1 MVLFHGWQL
10 VELHGRGV
18 IELARGKTNGRYDAE
33 VAAAVP
39 ALHGLFRRS
48 NRLFE
53 DALFGRLPVAAA
65 DFAAVWD
72 RRDEFRAPPA
82 VEAAA

>member
-1 MVLFHGWQL
+1 
-10 VELHGRGV
+10 
-18 IELARGKTNGRYDAE
+18 
-33 VAAAVP
+33 
-39 ALHGLFRRS
+39 
-48 NRLFE
+48 
-53 DALFGRLPVAAA
+53 VAAA